1 MKNRPFLQRLGFALV
16 GLRLAWRREHSFR
29 TQTACG
35 LIALA
40 VLAATGAPPVWW
52 AIVVLTIGV
61 VLAAELMNSAF
72 EALIDHLH
80 PEEHP
85 QIGRA
90 KDIAAG
96 AVLVTGIV
104 ALAVGGLLLAAT
116 L

>member
-1 MKNRPFLQRLGFALV
+1 MKNRPFPQRLGFALA
-16 GLRLAWRREHSFR
+16 GLRLAWPREHSFR
-29 TQTACG
+29 TQVLC
-35 LIALA
+35 ALA
-40 VLAATGAPPVWW
+40 VLAVLALLGAPAIWW